1 MAIVAFHIGVGSGVV
16 CSTLIGNARASVRG
30 TDDKRC
36 SHALFLY
43 SLSIS
48 ILTTCPAQGTPGVNV
63 DILTIKNNCSMRNVY
78 NLSIRAWLLSLLCLL
93 VGGRAV
99 ANEPQ
104 FPKTTDDNITVNE
117 VTLVPGSADTYQ
129 VEISLV
135 GSQIYTAYQMDILFP
150 PGVDVVVDEDGPYV
164 DLWDGDGCI
173 YPYVRRKLVHSLSSS
188 YGVISNKLL
197 RISCSDDMNRVLTAT
212 SGKLLYF
219 LVKVSPY
226 LKPGDVIL
234 KVTNLDFITKENAQ
248 KYHCKDQTLTLHA
261 TAESTA
267 TLSVS
272 GSSHYGT
279 CVLPFAVPT
288 LPDGV
293 KAYSAKGLD
302 STGQLVVLS
311 EVTQLAAYTP
321 YILYSASGYTGTLK
335 GAVDASQY
343 GEVVSDGLLRGA
355 IAPQKRKDGYVLQ
368 DFGKG
373 EGAKFYAMD
382 GVEFLIPEGKCWLE
396 MPAAQ
401 ASAPQYGIQIGT
413 TTGITAPATAATAHG
428 KIYTLDGKEVKTMQP
443 GGIYVV
449 NGKKVLKI
457 K

>member
-1 MAIVAFHIGVGSGVV
+1 
-16 CSTLIGNARASVRG
+16 
-30 TDDKRC
+30 
-36 SHALFLY
+36 
-43 SLSIS
+43 
-48 ILTTCPAQGTPGVNV
+48 
-63 DILTIKNNCSMRNVY
+63 MRNVY

-104 FPKTTDDNITVNE
+104 LPKPTNDYITVND
-117 VTLVPGSADTYQ
+117 VTLVPGSTDTYQ

-135 GSQIYTAYQMDILFP
+135 GVDSQIYTAYQMDILFP

-173 YPYVRRKLVHSLSSS
+173 YPYVRKKIVHSLSSS
-188 YGVISNKLL
+188 YGVVSNKLL

-219 LVKVSPY
+219 LVKASPY
-226 LKPGDVIL
+226 LKPGDVVL
-234 KVTNLDFITKENAQ
+234 KVTNLDFTTKENSQ
-248 KYHCKDQTLTLHA
+248 KYSCKDQTLTLHA
-261 TAESTA
+261 KAESTA
-267 TLSVS
+267 TLSVN

-302 STGQLVVLS
+302 ETGQLVVLS

-321 YILYSASGYTGTLK
+321 YILYSASGYSGSLS
-335 GAVDASQY
+335 GSVDANKY
-343 GEVVSDGLLRGA
+343 GEVVSDGLLCGA
-355 IAPQKRKDGYVLQ
+355 IAPQKKSAGYVLQ
-368 DFGKG
+368 DLG

-396 MPAAQ
+396 MPVAQ

-413 TTGITAPATAATAHG
+413 TTGITAPTTAANGHG
-428 KIYTLDGKEVKTMQP
+428 RIYTLDGKEVKTMQP

>member
-1 MAIVAFHIGVGSGVV
+1 
-16 CSTLIGNARASVRG
+16 
-30 TDDKRC
+30 
-36 SHALFLY
+36 
-43 SLSIS
+43 
-48 ILTTCPAQGTPGVNV
+48 
-63 DILTIKNNCSMRNVY
+63 MRNVY

-99 ANEPQ
+99 ALEPQ
-104 FPKTTDDNITVNE
+104 LPKPTNDYITVNE

-135 GSQIYTAYQMDILFP
+135 GSQIYTAFQMDIEFP
-150 PGVDVVVDEDGPYV
+150 PGVEPVLMRDVYV
-164 DLWDGDGCI
+164 KPFNTDDNDLC
-173 YPYVRRKLVHSLSSS
+173 SSSHTIGVS
-188 YGVISNKLL
+188 YGVVKERTL
-197 RISCSDDMNRVLTAT
+197 RMSCASLQNSPFYGK

-219 LVKVSPY
+219 KVKASPY

-234 KVTNLDFITKENAQ
+234 KVTNLDFTTKENSQ
-248 KYHCKDQTLTLHA
+248 KYHCKAQTLTLHA

-279 CVLPFAVPT
+279 CVLPFAVSS
-288 LPDGV
+288 LPADV
-293 KAYSAKGLD
+293 KAYSAKGVD
-302 STGQLVVLS
+302 ETGQLVVLN

-321 YILYSASGYTGTLK
+321 YILYSASGYSGSLK
-335 GAVDASQY
+335 GTVDANKY

-355 IAPQKRKDGYVLQ
+355 IAPQKKSAGYVLQ
-368 DFGKG
+368 DLG

-413 TTGITAPATAATAHG
+413 TTAITAPTTSASAHG
-428 KIYTLDGKEVKTMQP
+428 KIYTLDGKQVKTMQL

>member
-1 MAIVAFHIGVGSGVV
+1 
-16 CSTLIGNARASVRG
+16 
-30 TDDKRC
+30 
-36 SHALFLY
+36 
-43 SLSIS
+43 
-48 ILTTCPAQGTPGVNV
+48 
-63 DILTIKNNCSMRNVY
+63 MRNVY
-78 NLSIRAWLLSLLCLL
+78 NLSIRAWLLSLLYLL

-104 FPKTTDDNITVNE
+104 LPKPTDDYITVNE

-150 PGVDVVVDEDGPYV
+150 PGVEPVLMRDVYV
-164 DLWDGDGCI
+164 KPFNTDDNDLC
-173 YPYVRRKLVHSLSSS
+173 SSS
-188 YGVISNKLL
+188 HTIGVSYGAVKERTL
-197 RISCSDDMNRVLTAT
+197 RMSCFSAQNAPFYGK

-219 LVKVSPY
+219 KVKASPY
-226 LKPGDVIL
+226 LKPGDVVL
-234 KVTNLDFITKENAQ
+234 QVTNFDLITNENAQ

>member
-1 MAIVAFHIGVGSGVV
+1 
-16 CSTLIGNARASVRG
+16 
-30 TDDKRC
+30 
-36 SHALFLY
+36 
-43 SLSIS
+43 
-48 ILTTCPAQGTPGVNV
+48 
-63 DILTIKNNCSMRNVY
+63 MRNVY

-99 ANEPQ
+99 ANEP
-104 FPKTTDDNITVNE
+104 TNDHITVND
-117 VTLVPGSADTYQ
+117 VTLVPGSTDTYQ

-173 YPYVRRKLVHSLSSS
+173 YPYVRKKLVHSLSSS

>member
-1 MAIVAFHIGVGSGVV
+1 MREPQFVGQTTSGVPTLFFMLAFH
-16 CSTLIGNARASVRG
+16 
-30 TDDKRC
+30 
-36 SHALFLY
+36 LY
-43 SLSIS
+43 LNN
-48 ILTTCPAQGTPGVNV
+48 LTGPGDPGVNV

-104 FPKTTDDNITVNE
+104 YPKPTDDYITVND
-117 VTLVPGSADTYQ
+117 VTLVPGSTDTYQ

-150 PGVDVVVDEDGPYV
+150 PGVEPVLMRDVYV
-164 DLWDGDGCI
+164 KPFNTDDNDLC
-173 YPYVRRKLVHSLSSS
+173 SSSHTIGVS
-188 YGVISNKLL
+188 YGVVKERTL
-197 RISCSDDMNRVLTAT
+197 RMSCASLQNSPFYGK

-219 LVKVSPY
+219 KVKASPY
-226 LKPGDVIL
+226 LKPGDVVL
-234 KVTNLDFITKENAQ
+234 KVTNFDLIKENAQ
-248 KYHCKDQTLTLHA
+248 TYHCKDQTLTLHA

-279 CVLPFAVPT
+279 CVLPFAVSP

-302 STGQLVVLS
+302 DTGQLVVLD
-311 EVTQLAAYTP
+311 EVTQLAAYKP
-321 YILYSASGYTGTLK
+321 YILYSESGYTGSLSGT
-335 GAVDASQY
+335 VDANKY
-343 GEVVSDGLLRGA
+343 GEGVRDGLLRGA
-355 IAPQKRKDGYVLQ
+355 IASQKCKDGYVLQ
-368 DFGKG
+368 DFG

-413 TTGITAPATAATAHG
+413 TTAITAPTTSANAHG
-428 KIYTLDGKEVKTMQP
+428 KIYSLDGKQVKTMQP

>member
-1 MAIVAFHIGVGSGVV
+1 
-16 CSTLIGNARASVRG
+16 
-30 TDDKRC
+30 
-36 SHALFLY
+36 
-43 SLSIS
+43 
-48 ILTTCPAQGTPGVNV
+48 
-63 DILTIKNNCSMRNVY
+63 MRNVY

-99 ANEPQ
+99 ANELQSP
-104 FPKTTDDNITVNE
+104 TTDDYITVND
-117 VTLVPGSADTYQ
+117 VTLVPGSTDTYQ

-150 PGVDVVVDEDGPYV
+150 PGVDVVVDEYGPYV
-164 DLWDGDGCI
+164 VLWDGDRCI
-173 YPYVRRKLVHSLSSS
+173 YPKGRDGKLVHSLSSS
-188 YGVISNKLL
+188 YGVVSNKRL
-197 RISCSDDMNRVLTAT
+197 RISCRDDMNRVLTAT

-219 LVKVSPY
+219 KVKVSPY
-226 LKPGDVIL
+226 LKPGDVVL
-234 KVTNLDFITKENAQ
+234 KVTNLDLITKENAQ
-248 KYHCKDQTLTLHA
+248 KYHCNDQTLTLHA

-302 STGQLVVLS
+302 DMGQLVVLD

-321 YILYSASGYTGTLK
+321 YILYSASGYSGSLS
-335 GAVDASQY
+335 GPVDANKY

-368 DFGKG
+368 DLG

-396 MPAAQ
+396 MSAAQ

-413 TTGITAPATAATAHG
+413 TTAITTPTTSATAHG
-428 KIYTLDGKEVKTMQP
+428 KIYTLDGKLVKTMQP

>member
-1 MAIVAFHIGVGSGVV
+1 
-16 CSTLIGNARASVRG
+16 
-30 TDDKRC
+30 
-36 SHALFLY
+36 
-43 SLSIS
+43 
-48 ILTTCPAQGTPGVNV
+48 
-63 DILTIKNNCSMRNVY
+63 MRNVY

-99 ANEPQ
+99 ANELQSP
-104 FPKTTDDNITVNE
+104 TTDDHITVND
-117 VTLVPGSADTYQ
+117 VTLVPGSTDTYQ

-150 PGVDVVVDEDGPYV
+150 PGVDVVVDEYGPYV
-164 DLWDGDGCI
+164 VLWDGDRCI
-173 YPYVRRKLVHSLSSS
+173 YPKGRDGKLVHSLSSS
-188 YGVISNKLL
+188 YGVVSNKRL
-197 RISCSDDMNRVLTAT
+197 RISCRDDMNRVLTAT

-226 LKPGDVIL
+226 LKPGDVVL
-234 KVTNLDFITKENAQ
+234 KVTNLDLITNENAQ

-261 TAESTA
+261 KAESTA

-279 CVLPFAVPT
+279 CVLPFAVSS
-288 LPDGV
+288 LPADV

-302 STGQLVVLS
+302 DTGQLVVLD
-311 EVTQLAAYTP
+311 EVMQLAAYTP
-321 YILYSASGYTGTLK
+321 YILYSESGYSGSLSGT
-335 GAVDASQY
+335 VDANKY

-368 DFGKG
+368 DFG

-413 TTGITAPATAATAHG
+413 TTGITAPTTTSTVHG

>member
-1 MAIVAFHIGVGSGVV
+1 
-16 CSTLIGNARASVRG
+16 
-30 TDDKRC
+30 
-36 SHALFLY
+36 
-43 SLSIS
+43 
-48 ILTTCPAQGTPGVNV
+48 
-63 DILTIKNNCSMRNVY
+63 MRNVY

-104 FPKTTDDNITVNE
+104 FPKPTDDNITVND
-117 VTLVPGSADTYQ
+117 VTLVPGSTDTYQ

-173 YPYVRRKLVHSLSSS
+173 YPYVRKKLVHSLSSS
-188 YGVISNKLL
+188 YGVISSKLL
-197 RISCSDDMNRVLTAT
+197 RISCRGDMNKELTAIK
-212 SGKLLYF
+212 GKLLYF

-226 LKPGDVIL
+226 LKPGDVVL

-261 TAESTA
+261 KAESTVN
-267 TLSVS
+267 LSVS

-302 STGQLVVLS
+302 DTGQLVVLD

-321 YILYSASGYTGTLK
+321 YILYSTSGYTGSLS

-368 DFGKG
+368 DLG

-413 TTGITAPATAATAHG
+413 TTAITAPTTAATPHG
-428 KIYTLDGKEVKTMQP
+428 KIYTLDGKQVKTMQP
-443 GGIYVV
+443 GGIYIVA
-449 NGKKVLKI
+449 GHKVLKL

>member
-1 MAIVAFHIGVGSGVV
+1 
-16 CSTLIGNARASVRG
+16 
-30 TDDKRC
+30 
-36 SHALFLY
+36 
-43 SLSIS
+43 
-48 ILTTCPAQGTPGVNV
+48 
-63 DILTIKNNCSMRNVY
+63 MRNVY

-104 FPKTTDDNITVNE
+104 LPKPTNDYITVND
-117 VTLVPGSADTYQ
+117 VTLVPGSTDTYQ

-188 YGVISNKLL
+188 YGVVSNKLL

-219 LVKVSPY
+219 LVKASPY
-226 LKPGDVIL
+226 LKPGDVVL
-234 KVTNLDFITKENAQ
+234 NVTNLDFTTKENSQ
-248 KYHCKDQTLTLHA
+248 KYSCKDQTLTLHA

-279 CVLPFAVPT
+279 CVLPFAVSP

-302 STGQLVVLS
+302 DTGQLVVLS

-321 YILYSASGYTGTLK
+321 YILYSASGYSGSLSGT
-335 GAVDASQY
+335 VDADKY

-355 IAPQKRKDGYVLQ
+355 IAPQKKSAGYVLQ
-368 DFGKG
+368 DLG

-401 ASAPQYGIQIGT
+401 ASVPQYGIQIGT
-413 TTGITAPATAATAHG
+413 TTAITAPTTSASAHG
-428 KIYTLDGKEVKTMQP
+428 KIYTLDGKQVKTMQP

>member
-1 MAIVAFHIGVGSGVV
+1 
-16 CSTLIGNARASVRG
+16 
-30 TDDKRC
+30 
-36 SHALFLY
+36 
-43 SLSIS
+43 
-48 ILTTCPAQGTPGVNV
+48 
-63 DILTIKNNCSMRNVY
+63 MRNVY
-78 NLSIRAWLLSLLCLL
+78 NLSIRTWLLSLLCLL

-104 FPKTTDDNITVNE
+104 LPKPTNDYITVNE
-117 VTLVPGSADTYQ
+117 VTLVPGSTDTYQ

-135 GSQIYTAYQMDILFP
+135 GSQIYTAYQMDIEFP
-150 PGVDVVVDEDGPYV
+150 PGVEPVLMRDVYV
-164 DLWDGDGCI
+164 KPFNTDDNDLC
-173 YPYVRRKLVHSLSSS
+173 SSSHTIGVS
-188 YGVISNKLL
+188 YGVVKERTL
-197 RISCSDDMNRVLTAT
+197 RMSCFSAQKAPFYGT

-219 LVKVSPY
+219 KVKVSPY
-226 LKPGDVIL
+226 LKPGDVVL

-261 TAESTA
+261 KAESTA

-272 GSSHYGT
+272 GSCHYGT

-302 STGQLVVLS
+302 DTGKLVVLN

-321 YILYSASGYTGTLK
+321 YILYSATGYTGSLK
-335 GAVDASQY
+335 GTVDASQY
-343 GEVVSDGLLRGA
+343 GEVVSDGLLHGA
-355 IAPQKRKDGYVLQ
+355 IAPQKCKDGYVLQ
-368 DFGKG
+368 DLG

-396 MPAAQ
+396 MPTAQ

-413 TTGITAPATAATAHG
+413 TTAITAPTTSVSAHG

-443 GGIYVV
+443 GSIYVV

>member
-1 MAIVAFHIGVGSGVV
+1 
-16 CSTLIGNARASVRG
+16 
-30 TDDKRC
+30 
-36 SHALFLY
+36 
-43 SLSIS
+43 
-48 ILTTCPAQGTPGVNV
+48 
-63 DILTIKNNCSMRNVY
+63 
-78 NLSIRAWLLSLLCLL
+78 
-93 VGGRAV
+93 
-99 ANEPQ
+99 
-104 FPKTTDDNITVNE
+104 
-117 VTLVPGSADTYQ
+117 
-129 VEISLV
+129 
-135 GSQIYTAYQMDILFP
+135 
-150 PGVDVVVDEDGPYV
+150 
-164 DLWDGDGCI
+164 
-173 YPYVRRKLVHSLSSS
+173 
-188 YGVISNKLL
+188 
-197 RISCSDDMNRVLTAT
+197 MNRVLTAT

-261 TAESTA
+261 KAESTVN
-267 TLSVS
+267 LSVS

-279 CVLPFAVPT
+279 CVLPFAVSP

-302 STGQLVVLS
+302 DTGKLVVLD

-321 YILYSASGYTGTLK
+321 YILYSTSGYSGSQSGT
-335 GAVDASQY
+335 VDASQY
-343 GEVVSDGLLRGA
+343 GEVVRDGLLRGA
-355 IAPQKRKDGYVLQ
+355 IAPQKKSEGYVLQ
-368 DFGKG
+368 DLG

-396 MPAAQ
+396 MPSAQ
-401 ASAPQYGIQIGT
+401 TSAPQYGIQIGT
-413 TTGITAPATAATAHG
+413 TTGITAPTTSASAHG

>member
-1 MAIVAFHIGVGSGVV
+1 
-16 CSTLIGNARASVRG
+16 
-30 TDDKRC
+30 
-36 SHALFLY
+36 
-43 SLSIS
+43 
-48 ILTTCPAQGTPGVNV
+48 
-63 DILTIKNNCSMRNVY
+63 MRNVY

-104 FPKTTDDNITVNE
+104 HPEPTDDYITVND
-117 VTLVPGSADTYQ
+117 VTLVPGSTDTYQ

-135 GSQIYTAYQMDILFP
+135 GSKNYTAYQMDILFP
-150 PGVDVVVDEDGPYV
+150 PGVDVVMAGKKPSLYTWKKE
-164 DLWDGDGCI
+164 GCI
-173 YPYVRRKLVHSLSSS
+173 YPKYETDEGYEYSHKVTSS
-188 YGVISNKLL
+188 YNVVSDKLL
-197 RISCSDDMNRVLTAT
+197 RISCISQDLDELTAT

-219 LVKVSPY
+219 KVKVSPY
-226 LKPGDVIL
+226 LKPGDVVL
-234 KVTNLDFITKENAQ
+234 NVTNLDFITKENSQ
-248 KYHCKDQTLTLHA
+248 KYSCKDQTLTLHA
-261 TAESTA
+261 KAESTA
-267 TLSVS
+267 TLSVN

-279 CVLPFAVPT
+279 CVLPFAVSP

-302 STGQLVVLS
+302 ETGQFVVLS
-311 EVTQLAAYTP
+311 EMKQLAAYTP
-321 YILYSASGYTGTLK
+321 YILYSTSGYSGSLK
-335 GAVDASQY
+335 GEVDADKY

-355 IAPQKRKDGYVLQ
+355 IAPQKKSAGYVLQ
-368 DFGKG
+368 DLG

-401 ASAPQYGIQIGT
+401 ASAPQYGIQIGAT
-413 TTGITAPATAATAHG
+413 TAITVSTTSATSHG
-428 KIYTLDGKEVKTMQP
+428 KIYTLDGKQVKTMQP

>member
-1 MAIVAFHIGVGSGVV
+1 
-16 CSTLIGNARASVRG
+16 
-30 TDDKRC
+30 
-36 SHALFLY
+36 
-43 SLSIS
+43 
-48 ILTTCPAQGTPGVNV
+48 
-63 DILTIKNNCSMRNVY
+63 MRNVY

-104 FPKTTDDNITVNE
+104 HPKPTNDHITVNE
-117 VTLVPGSADTYQ
+117 VTLVPGSTDTYQ

-135 GSQIYTAYQMDILFP
+135 GSQIYTAFQMDIVFP
-150 PGVDVVVDEDGPYV
+150 PGVEPVLMRDVYV
-164 DLWDGDGCI
+164 KLFNTDDNDLC
-173 YPYVRRKLVHSLSSS
+173 SSS
-188 YGVISNKLL
+188 HTIGVSYGAVKERTL
-197 RISCSDDMNRVLTAT
+197 RMSCFSSQNAPFYGK

-219 LVKVSPY
+219 KVKASPY
-226 LKPGDVIL
+226 LKPGDVVL
-234 KVTNLDFITKENAQ
+234 KVTNFDLITNENAITKENAQ

-267 TLSVS
+267 TLSVN

-279 CVLPFAVPT
+279 CVLPFAVSS

-302 STGQLVVLS
+302 DTGQLVVLS

-321 YILYSASGYTGTLK
+321 YILYSATDYTGSLK
-335 GAVDASQY
+335 GTVDADKY

-355 IAPQKRKDGYVLQ
+355 IAPQKKSAGYVLR
-368 DFGKG
+368 DLG

-396 MPAAQ
+396 MPSAQ
-401 ASAPQYGIQIGT
+401 ASAPQYGIQIGAT
-413 TTGITAPATAATAHG
+413 TAITAPTTSASAHG

-443 GGIYVV
+443 GNIYVV

>member
-1 MAIVAFHIGVGSGVV
+1 MLAFHLYLNNLSG
-16 CSTLIGNARASVRG
+16 
-30 TDDKRC
+30 
-36 SHALFLY
+36 
-43 SLSIS
+43 
-48 ILTTCPAQGTPGVNV
+48 PGDPRRKCRYTNYQ
-63 DILTIKNNCSMRNVY
+63 NNYSMRNVY
-78 NLSIRAWLLSLLCLL
+78 NLSIRAWLLSLLCLM

-104 FPKTTDDNITVNE
+104 FPKPTDDNITVND
-117 VTLVPGSADTYQ
+117 VTLVPGSTDTYQ

-219 LVKVSPY
+219 QVKVSPY

-279 CVLPFAVPT
+279 CVLPFAVSQ
-288 LPDGV
+288 LPADV

-302 STGQLVVLS
+302 DTGKLVVLS
-311 EVTQLAAYTP
+311 EVKQLAAYTP
-321 YILYSASGYTGTLK
+321 YILYSASGYSGSLSGT
-335 GAVDASQY
+335 VDASQY

-355 IAPQKRKDGYVLQ
+355 IAPQKKSEGYVLQ
-368 DFGKG
+368 DLG

-413 TTGITAPATAATAHG
+413 TTGITAPTTSATAHG

>member
-1 MAIVAFHIGVGSGVV
+1 
-16 CSTLIGNARASVRG
+16 
-30 TDDKRC
+30 
-36 SHALFLY
+36 
-43 SLSIS
+43 
-48 ILTTCPAQGTPGVNV
+48 
-63 DILTIKNNCSMRNVY
+63 MRNVY

-104 FPKTTDDNITVNE
+104 FPKPTDDNITVND
-117 VTLVPGSADTYQ
+117 VTLVPGSTDTYQ

-173 YPYVRRKLVHSLSSS
+173 YPYVRKKLVHSLSSS
-188 YGVISNKLL
+188 YGVISSKLL
-197 RISCSDDMNRVLTAT
+197 RISCRGDMNKELTAIK
-212 SGKLLYF
+212 GKLLYF

-226 LKPGDVIL
+226 LKPGDVVL

-279 CVLPFAVPT
+279 CVLPFAVSP

-302 STGQLVVLS
+302 DTGQLVVLD

-321 YILYSASGYTGTLK
+321 YILYSASGYTGSLS
-335 GAVDASQY
+335 GAVDANKY

-355 IAPQKRKDGYVLQ
+355 IAPQKRTDGYVLQ
-368 DFGKG
+368 DLG

-401 ASAPQYGIQIGT
+401 ASAPQYGIQIGA
-413 TTGITAPATAATAHG
+413 TTGITAPTTAPTTHG

-457 K
+457 TN

>member
-1 MAIVAFHIGVGSGVV
+1 
-16 CSTLIGNARASVRG
+16 
-30 TDDKRC
+30 
-36 SHALFLY
+36 
-43 SLSIS
+43 
-48 ILTTCPAQGTPGVNV
+48 
-63 DILTIKNNCSMRNVY
+63 MRNVY

-104 FPKTTDDNITVNE
+104 LPKPTNDYITVND
-117 VTLVPGSADTYQ
+117 VTLVPGSTDTYQ

-173 YPYVRRKLVHSLSSS
+173 YPHVRKKLVHSLSSS

-219 LVKVSPY
+219 LVKASPY
-226 LKPGDVIL
+226 LKPGDVVL

-279 CVLPFAVPT
+279 CVLPFAVST

-302 STGQLVVLS
+302 DTGQLVVLS

-321 YILYSASGYTGTLK
+321 YILYSTSGYTGSLK
-335 GAVDASQY
+335 GTVDANKY

-355 IAPQKRKDGYVLQ
+355 IAPQKCTDGYVLQ
-368 DFGKG
+368 DLG

-396 MPAAQ
+396 IPAAQ

-413 TTGITAPATAATAHG
+413 TTGITAPTTTPTAYG
-428 KIYTLDGKEVKTMQP
+428 KIYTLDGKEVKTMQL

>member
-1 MAIVAFHIGVGSGVV
+1 
-16 CSTLIGNARASVRG
+16 
-30 TDDKRC
+30 
-36 SHALFLY
+36 
-43 SLSIS
+43 
-48 ILTTCPAQGTPGVNV
+48 
-63 DILTIKNNCSMRNVY
+63 MRNVY

-104 FPKTTDDNITVNE
+104 LPKPTNDHITVND
-117 VTLVPGSADTYQ
+117 VTLVPGSTDTYQ

-135 GSQIYTAYQMDILFP
+135 GSQIYTAFQMDIVFP
-150 PGVDVVVDEDGPYV
+150 PGVEPVLMRDVYV
-164 DLWDGDGCI
+164 KLFNTDDNDLC
-173 YPYVRRKLVHSLSSS
+173 SSS
-188 YGVISNKLL
+188 HTIGVSYGAVKDKERTL
-197 RISCSDDMNRVLTAT
+197 RMSCVSLQASPFYGK

-219 LVKVSPY
+219 KVKASPY
-226 LKPGDVIL
+226 LKPGDVVL

-261 TAESTA
+261 KAESTA

-279 CVLPFAVPT
+279 CVLPFAVST
-288 LPDGV
+288 LPADV

-302 STGQLVVLS
+302 DTGQLVVLD

-321 YILYSASGYTGTLK
+321 YILYSTSGYILYSTSGYTGSLK
-335 GAVDASQY
+335 GTVDASQY

-368 DFGKG
+368 DLGA
-373 EGAKFYAMD
+373 GAKFYAMD

-413 TTGITAPATAATAHG
+413 TTGITAPTTSASAHG

>member
-1 MAIVAFHIGVGSGVV
+1 
-16 CSTLIGNARASVRG
+16 
-30 TDDKRC
+30 
-36 SHALFLY
+36 
-43 SLSIS
+43 
-48 ILTTCPAQGTPGVNV
+48 
-63 DILTIKNNCSMRNVY
+63 MRNVY

-99 ANEPQ
+99 ANELQSP
-104 FPKTTDDNITVNE
+104 TTDDHITVND

-135 GSQIYTAYQMDILFP
+135 GSQIYTAFQMDIEFP
-150 PGVDVVVDEDGPYV
+150 PGVEPVLMRDVYV
-164 DLWDGDGCI
+164 KLFNTDDNDLC
-173 YPYVRRKLVHSLSSS
+173 SSS
-188 YGVISNKLL
+188 HTIGVSYGAIKERTL
-197 RISCSDDMNRVLTAT
+197 RMSCASLQNTSFYGK

-219 LVKVSPY
+219 KVKASPY
-226 LKPGDVIL
+226 LKPGDVVL
-234 KVTNLDFITKENAQ
+234 KVTNLDFITITKENSQ
-248 KYHCKDQTLTLHA
+248 KYSCQDQTLTLHA
-261 TAESTA
+261 KAESTVN
-267 TLSVS
+267 LSVS

-279 CVLPFAVPT
+279 CVLPFAVSP

-302 STGQLVVLS
+302 DKGQLVVLD
-311 EVTQLAAYTP
+311 EVKQLAAYTP
-321 YILYSASGYTGTLK
+321 YILYSESGYTGSLSGT
-335 GAVDASQY
+335 VDANKY

-368 DFGKG
+368 DLG

-396 MPAAQ
+396 MPTAQ

-413 TTGITAPATAATAHG
+413 TTGITAPTTAATAHG

>member
-1 MAIVAFHIGVGSGVV
+1 
-16 CSTLIGNARASVRG
+16 
-30 TDDKRC
+30 
-36 SHALFLY
+36 
-43 SLSIS
+43 
-48 ILTTCPAQGTPGVNV
+48 
-63 DILTIKNNCSMRNVY
+63 MRNVY

-104 FPKTTDDNITVNE
+104 LPKPTNDHITVND
-117 VTLVPGSADTYQ
+117 VTLVPGSTDTYQ

-164 DLWDGDGCI
+164 VLWDGDGCI
-173 YPYVRRKLVHSLSSS
+173 YPYVRKKLVHSLSSS
-188 YGVISNKLL
+188 YGVVSNKLL

-219 LVKVSPY
+219 LVKASPY
-226 LKPGDVIL
+226 LKPGDVVL
-234 KVTNLDFITKENAQ
+234 KVTNLDFITKEKSQ
-248 KYHCKDQTLTLHA
+248 KYSCKDQTLTLHA
-261 TAESTA
+261 KAESTA
-267 TLSVS
+267 TLSVN

-279 CVLPFAVPT
+279 CVLPFAVSP

-302 STGQLVVLS
+302 DTGQLVVLD
-311 EVTQLAAYTP
+311 EVTQLAAYKP
-321 YILYSASGYTGTLK
+321 YILYSESGYTGSLSGT
-335 GAVDASQY
+335 VDASQY
-343 GEVVSDGLLRGA
+343 GEVVRDRLLRGA

-368 DFGKG
+368 DLG

-396 MPAAQ
+396 MPKAQ

-413 TTGITAPATAATAHG
+413 TTAITAPTTSASAHG
-428 KIYTLDGKEVKTMQP
+428 KIYTLDGKQVKTMQP

>member
-1 MAIVAFHIGVGSGVV
+1 
-16 CSTLIGNARASVRG
+16 
-30 TDDKRC
+30 
-36 SHALFLY
+36 
-43 SLSIS
+43 
-48 ILTTCPAQGTPGVNV
+48 
-63 DILTIKNNCSMRNVY
+63 MRNVY

-99 ANEPQ
+99 AMEPRP
-104 FPKTTDDNITVNE
+104 PKPTDDHITVNH
-117 VTLVPGSADTYQ
+117 VTLVPGSTDTYQ

-135 GSQIYTAYQMDILFP
+135 GTQPYTAYQMDILFP

-173 YPYVRRKLVHSLSSS
+173 YPYVRKKLVHSLSSS
-188 YGVISNKLL
+188 YGVVSNKQL
-197 RISCSDDMNRVLTAT
+197 RISCHDDMNRELTAT

-226 LKPGDVIL
+226 LKPGDVVL
-234 KVTNLDFITKENAQ
+234 HVKNLDFITSKDAQ
-248 KYHCKDQTLTLHA
+248 KYSCKNQTLTLHA
-261 TAESTA
+261 TAESTVN
-267 TLSVS
+267 LSVS

-279 CVLPFAVPT
+279 CVLPFAVSS
-288 LPDGV
+288 LPEGV

-302 STGQLVVLS
+302 ETGQLVVLS

-321 YILYSASGYTGTLK
+321 YILYSASGYSGSLS

-355 IAPQKRKDGYVLQ
+355 IAPQKCTDGYVLQ
-368 DFGKG
+368 DLG

-396 MPAAQ
+396 MPTAQ

-413 TTGITAPATAATAHG
+413 TTAITAPTTSASAHG
-428 KIYTLDGKEVKTMQP
+428 KIYTLDGKQVKTMQP

>member
-1 MAIVAFHIGVGSGVV
+1 MREPQFVGQTTSGVP
-16 CSTLIGNARASVRG
+16 T
-30 TDDKRC
+30 
-36 SHALFLY
+36 LFLC

-104 FPKTTDDNITVNE
+104 FPKPTDDNITVND
-117 VTLVPGSADTYQ
+117 VTLVPGSTDTYQ

-173 YPYVRRKLVHSLSSS
+173 YPYVRKKLVHSLSSS
-188 YGVISNKLL
+188 YGVISSKLL
-197 RISCSDDMNRVLTAT
+197 RISCRGDMNKELTAIK
-212 SGKLLYF
+212 GKLLYF

-226 LKPGDVIL
+226 LKPGDVVL

-279 CVLPFAVPT
+279 CVLPFAVSS
-288 LPDGV
+288 LPADV

-302 STGQLVVLS
+302 DTGQLVVLS

-321 YILYSASGYTGTLK
+321 YILYSASGYTGSLN
-335 GAVDASQY
+335 GAVDANKY

-355 IAPQKRKDGYVLQ
+355 IAPQKCKDGYVLQ
-368 DFGKG
+368 DLG
-373 EGAKFYAMD
+373 EGARFYAMD

-396 MPAAQ
+396 KPAAQ
-401 ASAPQYGIQIGT
+401 TSAPQYGIQIGT
-413 TTGITAPATAATAHG
+413 TTAITAPTTTPTAHG

>member
-1 MAIVAFHIGVGSGVV
+1 
-16 CSTLIGNARASVRG
+16 
-30 TDDKRC
+30 
-36 SHALFLY
+36 
-43 SLSIS
+43 
-48 ILTTCPAQGTPGVNV
+48 
-63 DILTIKNNCSMRNVY
+63 MRNVY

-104 FPKTTDDNITVNE
+104 FPESTNDYITVND

-173 YPYVRRKLVHSLSSS
+173 YPYVRKKLVHSLSSS
-188 YGVISNKLL
+188 YGVVSNKLL

-219 LVKVSPY
+219 LIKASPY
-226 LKPGDVIL
+226 LKPGDVVL
-234 KVTNLDFITKENAQ
+234 KVTNLDFITKENSQ
-248 KYHCKDQTLTLHA
+248 KYSCKDQTLTLHA
-261 TAESTA
+261 KAESTA

-279 CVLPFAVPT
+279 CVLPFAVSP

-302 STGQLVVLS
+302 ATGQLVVLS

-321 YILYSASGYTGTLK
+321 YILYSASGYSGSLK
-335 GAVDASQY
+335 GTVDADKY

-355 IAPQKRKDGYVLQ
+355 IAPQKKSAGYVLQ
-368 DFGKG
+368 DLG

-413 TTGITAPATAATAHG
+413 TTAITAPTTAATAHG
-428 KIYTLDGKEVKTMQP
+428 KIYTLDGKQVKTMQP

>member
-1 MAIVAFHIGVGSGVV
+1 
-16 CSTLIGNARASVRG
+16 
-30 TDDKRC
+30 
-36 SHALFLY
+36 
-43 SLSIS
+43 
-48 ILTTCPAQGTPGVNV
+48 
-63 DILTIKNNCSMRNVY
+63 MRNVY
-78 NLSIRAWLLSLLCLL
+78 NLSIRVWLLSLLCLL

-99 ANEPQ
+99 ANESQHPQ
-104 FPKTTDDNITVNE
+104 PTNDYITVND
-117 VTLVPGSADTYQ
+117 VTLVPGCTDTYQ

-135 GSQIYTAYQMDILFP
+135 GSQIYTAFQMDIEFP
-150 PGVDVVVDEDGPYV
+150 PGVEPVLMRDVYV
-164 DLWDGDGCI
+164 KPFNTDDNDLC
-173 YPYVRRKLVHSLSSS
+173 SSSHTIGVS
-188 YGVISNKLL
+188 YGVVKERTL
-197 RISCSDDMNRVLTAT
+197 RMSCFSAQNSPFYGK

-219 LVKVSPY
+219 KVKVSPY
-226 LKPGDVIL
+226 LKPGDVVL
-234 KVTNLDFITKENAQ
+234 NVANLDFITKENSQ
-248 KYHCKDQTLTLHA
+248 KYSCKDQTLTLHA
-261 TAESTA
+261 KAESTA

-279 CVLPFAVPT
+279 CVLPFAVSP

-302 STGQLVVLS
+302 DTGQLVVLD
-311 EVTQLAAYTP
+311 EVKQLVAYTP
-321 YILYSASGYTGTLK
+321 YILYSTSGYSGSLSGT
-335 GAVDASQY
+335 VDANKY

-355 IAPQKRKDGYVLQ
+355 IAPQKCTDGYVLQ
-368 DFGKG
+368 DLG
-373 EGAKFYAMD
+373 EGAKFYAMN

-413 TTGITAPATAATAHG
+413 TTGITAPTTTPTAYG
-428 KIYTLDGKEVKTMQP
+428 KIYTLDGKQVKTMQP

>member
-1 MAIVAFHIGVGSGVV
+1 
-16 CSTLIGNARASVRG
+16 
-30 TDDKRC
+30 
-36 SHALFLY
+36 
-43 SLSIS
+43 
-48 ILTTCPAQGTPGVNV
+48 
-63 DILTIKNNCSMRNVY
+63 MRNVY

-104 FPKTTDDNITVNE
+104 LPKPTNDYITVND
-117 VTLVPGSADTYQ
+117 VTLVPGSTDTYQ

-135 GSQIYTAYQMDILFP
+135 GVDSQIYTAYQMDILFP

-173 YPYVRRKLVHSLSSS
+173 YPYVRKKIVHSLSSS
-188 YGVISNKLL
+188 YGVVSNKLL

-219 LVKVSPY
+219 LVKASPY
-226 LKPGDVIL
+226 LKPGDVVL
-234 KVTNLDFITKENAQ
+234 NVTNLDFITKENSQ
-248 KYHCKDQTLTLHA
+248 KYSCKDQTLTLHA

-279 CVLPFAVPT
+279 CVLPFAVSP

-302 STGQLVVLS
+302 ETGQFVVLS

-321 YILYSASGYTGTLK
+321 YILYSASGYSGSLSGT
-335 GAVDASQY
+335 VDANKY
-343 GEVVSDGLLRGA
+343 GEVVTDGLLCGA
-355 IAPQKRKDGYVLQ
+355 IAPQKKSEGYVLQ
-368 DFGKG
+368 DLG

-401 ASAPQYGIQIGT
+401 ASAPQYGIQIGAT
-413 TTGITAPATAATAHG
+413 TAITAPTTTPTAYG

>member
-1 MAIVAFHIGVGSGVV
+1 
-16 CSTLIGNARASVRG
+16 
-30 TDDKRC
+30 
-36 SHALFLY
+36 
-43 SLSIS
+43 
-48 ILTTCPAQGTPGVNV
+48 
-63 DILTIKNNCSMRNVY
+63 MRNVY

-104 FPKTTDDNITVNE
+104 LPKPTDDHITVNE
-117 VTLVPGSADTYQ
+117 VTLVPGSTDTYQ

-135 GSQIYTAYQMDILFP
+135 GSQTYTAFQMDIVFP
-150 PGVDVVVDEDGPYV
+150 PGVEPVLMRDVYV
-164 DLWDGDGCI
+164 KLFNTDDNDLC
-173 YPYVRRKLVHSLSSS
+173 SSS
-188 YGVISNKLL
+188 HTIGVSYGAIKERTL
-197 RISCSDDMNRVLTAT
+197 RMSCASLQNTSFYGK

-219 LVKVSPY
+219 LVKASPY
-226 LKPGDVIL
+226 LKPGDVVL

-261 TAESTA
+261 KAESTA

-279 CVLPFAVPT
+279 CVLPFAVST

-302 STGQLVVLS
+302 DTGQLVVLS

-321 YILYSASGYTGTLK
+321 YILYSASGYSGSLS
-335 GAVDASQY
+335 GSVDANKY

-355 IAPQKRKDGYVLQ
+355 IAPQKKSAGYVLQ
-368 DFGKG
+368 DLG

-413 TTGITAPATAATAHG
+413 TTAITAPTTSASAHG
-428 KIYTLDGKEVKTMQP
+428 KIYTLDGKQVKAMQP

>member
-1 MAIVAFHIGVGSGVV
+1 
-16 CSTLIGNARASVRG
+16 
-30 TDDKRC
+30 
-36 SHALFLY
+36 
-43 SLSIS
+43 
-48 ILTTCPAQGTPGVNV
+48 
-63 DILTIKNNCSMRNVY
+63 MRNVY

-104 FPKTTDDNITVNE
+104 FPKPTDDNITVND
-117 VTLVPGSADTYQ
+117 VTLVPGSTDTYQ

-173 YPYVRRKLVHSLSSS
+173 YPYVRKKLVHSLSSS
-188 YGVISNKLL
+188 YGVISSKLL
-197 RISCSDDMNRVLTAT
+197 RISCRGDMNKELTAIK
-212 SGKLLYF
+212 GKLLYF

-226 LKPGDVIL
+226 LKPGDVVL
-234 KVTNLDFITKENAQ
+234 KVNNLDFITKENAQ

-261 TAESTA
+261 TAESTVN
-267 TLSVS
+267 LSVS

-288 LPDGV
+288 LPDGI

-302 STGQLVVLS
+302 DTGKLVVLD

-321 YILYSASGYTGTLK
+321 YILYSTSGYSGSQSGT
-335 GAVDASQY
+335 VDASQY
-343 GEVVSDGLLRGA
+343 GEVVRDGLLRGA
-355 IAPQKRKDGYVLQ
+355 IAPQKKSEGYVLQ
-368 DFGKG
+368 DLG

-396 MPAAQ
+396 MPSAQ
-401 ASAPQYGIQIGT
+401 TSAPQYGIQIGT
-413 TTGITAPATAATAHG
+413 TTGITAPTTSASAHG

>member
-1 MAIVAFHIGVGSGVV
+1 
-16 CSTLIGNARASVRG
+16 
-30 TDDKRC
+30 
-36 SHALFLY
+36 
-43 SLSIS
+43 
-48 ILTTCPAQGTPGVNV
+48 
-63 DILTIKNNCSMRNVY
+63 MRNVY

-104 FPKTTDDNITVNE
+104 FPKPTDDNITVND

-135 GSQIYTAYQMDILFP
+135 GSLIYTAYQMDILFP

-413 TTGITAPATAATAHG
+413 TTGITAPTTSANAHG

>member
-1 MAIVAFHIGVGSGVV
+1 
-16 CSTLIGNARASVRG
+16 
-30 TDDKRC
+30 
-36 SHALFLY
+36 
-43 SLSIS
+43 
-48 ILTTCPAQGTPGVNV
+48 
-63 DILTIKNNCSMRNVY
+63 MRNVY

-104 FPKTTDDNITVNE
+104 LPKPTNDHITVND
-117 VTLVPGSADTYQ
+117 VTLVPGSTDTYQ

-164 DLWDGDGCI
+164 VLWDGDGCI
-173 YPYVRRKLVHSLSSS
+173 YPYVRKKLVHSLSSS
-188 YGVISNKLL
+188 YGVVSNKLL

-219 LVKVSPY
+219 LVKASPY
-226 LKPGDVIL
+226 LKPGDVVL
-234 KVTNLDFITKENAQ
+234 KVTNLDFITKEKSQ
-248 KYHCKDQTLTLHA
+248 KYSCKDQTLTLHA
-261 TAESTA
+261 KAESTA
-267 TLSVS
+267 TLSVN

-279 CVLPFAVPT
+279 CVLPFAVSP

-293 KAYSAKGLD
+293 KAYSAKGID
-302 STGQLVVLS
+302 DTGQLVVLD

-321 YILYSASGYTGTLK
+321 YILYSTSGYTGSLK
-335 GAVDASQY
+335 GTVDASQY
-343 GEVVSDGLLRGA
+343 GEVVRDGLLRGA

-368 DFGKG
+368 DLG

-396 MPAAQ
+396 MPKAQ

-413 TTGITAPATAATAHG
+413 TTAITAPTTSASAHG
-428 KIYTLDGKEVKTMQP
+428 KIYTLDGKQVKTMQP

>member
-1 MAIVAFHIGVGSGVV
+1 
-16 CSTLIGNARASVRG
+16 
-30 TDDKRC
+30 
-36 SHALFLY
+36 
-43 SLSIS
+43 
-48 ILTTCPAQGTPGVNV
+48 
-63 DILTIKNNCSMRNVY
+63 MRNVY

-104 FPKTTDDNITVNE
+104 FPKPTDDNITVND
-117 VTLVPGSADTYQ
+117 VTLVPGSTDTYQ

-135 GSQIYTAYQMDILFP
+135 GSLIYTAYQMDILFP

-173 YPYVRRKLVHSLSSS
+173 YPYVRKKLVHSLSSS
-188 YGVISNKLL
+188 YGVISSKLL
-197 RISCSDDMNRVLTAT
+197 RISCRGDMNKELTAIK
-212 SGKLLYF
+212 GKLLYF

-226 LKPGDVIL
+226 LKPGDVVL

-261 TAESTA
+261 TAESTVN
-267 TLSVS
+267 LSVS

-279 CVLPFAVPT
+279 CVLPFAVSS
-288 LPDGV
+288 LPADV

-302 STGQLVVLS
+302 DTGQLVVLD

-321 YILYSASGYTGTLK
+321 YILYSASGYTGMLNGT
-335 GAVDASQY
+335 VDVSQY

-368 DFGKG
+368 DLG

-396 MPAAQ
+396 MSKAH

-413 TTGITAPATAATAHG
+413 TTAITAPTTSATAYG
-428 KIYTLDGKEVKTMQP
+428 KIYTLDGKQVPTMQP

>member
-1 MAIVAFHIGVGSGVV
+1 
-16 CSTLIGNARASVRG
+16 
-30 TDDKRC
+30 
-36 SHALFLY
+36 
-43 SLSIS
+43 
-48 ILTTCPAQGTPGVNV
+48 
-63 DILTIKNNCSMRNVY
+63 MRNVY

-93 VGGRAV
+93 VGGMAV

-104 FPKTTDDNITVNE
+104 FPKPTNDYITVND

-135 GSQIYTAYQMDILFP
+135 GSQIYTAFQMDILFP
-150 PGVDVVVDEDGPYV
+150 PGVEPVLMRDVYV
-164 DLWDGDGCI
+164 KLFNTDDNDLC
-173 YPYVRRKLVHSLSSS
+173 SSS
-188 YGVISNKLL
+188 HTIGVSYGAVKDKERTL
-197 RISCSDDMNRVLTAT
+197 RMSCASLQNTPFYGK

-219 LVKVSPY
+219 KVKASPY
-226 LKPGDVIL
+226 LKPGDVVL

-279 CVLPFAVPT
+279 CVLPFAVT
-288 LPDGV
+288 SLPDGV

-302 STGQLVVLS
+302 DMGQLVVLD

-321 YILYSASGYTGTLK
+321 YILYSTSGYTGSLK
-335 GAVDASQY
+335 GTVDANKY

-355 IAPQKRKDGYVLQ
+355 IAPQKCTDGYVLQ
-368 DFGKG
+368 DLG

-396 MPAAQ
+396 IPAAQ

-413 TTGITAPATAATAHG
+413 TTGITAPTTTPTAYG
-428 KIYTLDGKEVKTMQP
+428 KIYTLDGKEVKTMQL

>member
-1 MAIVAFHIGVGSGVV
+1 
-16 CSTLIGNARASVRG
+16 
-30 TDDKRC
+30 
-36 SHALFLY
+36 
-43 SLSIS
+43 
-48 ILTTCPAQGTPGVNV
+48 
-63 DILTIKNNCSMRNVY
+63 MRNVY

-104 FPKTTDDNITVNE
+104 SPTTDDYITVND
-117 VTLVPGSADTYQ
+117 VTLVPGSTDTYQ

-135 GSQIYTAYQMDILFP
+135 GSQIYTAFQMDILFP
-150 PGVDVVVDEDGPYV
+150 PGVEPVLMRDVYV
-164 DLWDGDGCI
+164 KPFNTDDNDLC
-173 YPYVRRKLVHSLSSS
+173 SSSHTIGVS
-188 YGVISNKLL
+188 YGVVKERTL
-197 RISCSDDMNRVLTAT
+197 RMSCASLQNSPFYGK

-219 LVKVSPY
+219 KVKASPY
-226 LKPGDVIL
+226 LKPGDVVL
-234 KVTNLDFITKENAQ
+234 KVTNFDLIKENAQ
-248 KYHCKDQTLTLHA
+248 TYHCKDQTLTLHA

-279 CVLPFAVPT
+279 CVLPFAVT
-288 LPDGV
+288 SLPAGV

-302 STGQLVVLS
+302 DMGKLVVLD

-321 YILYSASGYTGTLK
+321 YILYSASGYTGSLSGT
-335 GAVDASQY
+335 VDANKY
-343 GEVVSDGLLRGA
+343 GEVVRDGLLRGA
-355 IAPQKRKDGYVLQ
+355 IASQKCKDGYVLQ
-368 DFGKG
+368 DLG

-382 GVEFLIPEGKCWLE
+382 GVEFLIPVGKCWLE
-396 MPAAQ
+396 MPTAQ

-413 TTGITAPATAATAHG
+413 TTGITAPTTAATAHG

-443 GGIYVV
+443 GSIYVV

>member
-1 MAIVAFHIGVGSGVV
+1 
-16 CSTLIGNARASVRG
+16 
-30 TDDKRC
+30 
-36 SHALFLY
+36 
-43 SLSIS
+43 
-48 ILTTCPAQGTPGVNV
+48 
-63 DILTIKNNCSMRNVY
+63 MRNVY

-104 FPKTTDDNITVNE
+104 LPKPTNDYITVND

-188 YGVISNKLL
+188 YGVVSNKLL

-219 LVKVSPY
+219 LVKASPY
-226 LKPGDVIL
+226 LKPGDVVL
-234 KVTNLDFITKENAQ
+234 KVTNLDFTTKENSQ
-248 KYHCKDQTLTLHA
+248 KYSCKDQTLTLHA

-279 CVLPFAVPT
+279 CVLPFAVSP

-293 KAYSAKGLD
+293 KAYSAKGFD
-302 STGQLVVLS
+302 ETGQLVVLD

-321 YILYSASGYTGTLK
+321 YILYSASGYSGSLK
-335 GAVDASQY
+335 GTVDASQY

-355 IAPQKRKDGYVLQ
+355 IAPQKKSAGYVLQ
-368 DFGKG
+368 DLG

-413 TTGITAPATAATAHG
+413 TTAITAPTTSATAHG

>member
-1 MAIVAFHIGVGSGVV
+1 
-16 CSTLIGNARASVRG
+16 
-30 TDDKRC
+30 
-36 SHALFLY
+36 
-43 SLSIS
+43 
-48 ILTTCPAQGTPGVNV
+48 
-63 DILTIKNNCSMRNVY
+63 MRNVY

-104 FPKTTDDNITVNE
+104 VPKPTNDYITVND

-173 YPYVRRKLVHSLSSS
+173 YPYVRKKLVHSLSSS
-188 YGVISNKLL
+188 YGVISSKLL
-197 RISCSDDMNRVLTAT
+197 RISCRGDMNKELTAIK
-212 SGKLLYF
+212 GKLLYF

-226 LKPGDVIL
+226 LKPGDLVL

-279 CVLPFAVPT
+279 CVLPFAVSP

-302 STGQLVVLS
+302 DTGQLVVLS
-311 EVTQLAAYTP
+311 EVTQLAAYKP
-321 YILYSASGYTGTLK
+321 YILYSASGYTGSLN
-335 GAVDASQY
+335 GAVDANKY
-343 GEVVSDGLLRGA
+343 GEVVRDGLLRGA

-368 DFGKG
+368 DLG

-401 ASAPQYGIQIGT
+401 TSAPQYGIQIGT
-413 TTGITAPATAATAHG
+413 TTAITATTTTSTAHG

>member
-1 MAIVAFHIGVGSGVV
+1 
-16 CSTLIGNARASVRG
+16 
-30 TDDKRC
+30 
-36 SHALFLY
+36 
-43 SLSIS
+43 
-48 ILTTCPAQGTPGVNV
+48 
-63 DILTIKNNCSMRNVY
+63 MRNVY

-104 FPKTTDDNITVNE
+104 FPKPTDDNITVND
-117 VTLVPGSADTYQ
+117 VTLVPGSTDTYQ

-173 YPYVRRKLVHSLSSS
+173 YPYVRKKLVHSLSSS
-188 YGVISNKLL
+188 YGVISSKLL
-197 RISCSDDMNRVLTAT
+197 RISCRGDMNKELTAIK
-212 SGKLLYF
+212 GKLLYF
-219 LVKVSPY
+219 LVKVSLY
-226 LKPGDVIL
+226 LKPGDVVL

-261 TAESTA
+261 TAESTVN
-267 TLSVS
+267 LSVS

-279 CVLPFAVPT
+279 CVLPFAVSS
-288 LPDGV
+288 LPADV

-302 STGQLVVLS
+302 DTGQLVVLD

-321 YILYSASGYTGTLK
+321 YILYSASGYTGMLNGT
-335 GAVDASQY
+335 VDVSQY

-368 DFGKG
+368 DLG

-396 MPAAQ
+396 MSKAH

-413 TTGITAPATAATAHG
+413 TTAITAPTTSATAYG
-428 KIYTLDGKEVKTMQP
+428 KIYTLDGKQVPTMQP

>member
-1 MAIVAFHIGVGSGVV
+1 MREPQFVGQTTSGVP
-16 CSTLIGNARASVRG
+16 T
-30 TDDKRC
+30 
-36 SHALFLY
+36 LFLC

-104 FPKTTDDNITVNE
+104 LPKPTDDYITVND

-219 LVKVSPY
+219 LVKASPY
-226 LKPGDVIL
+226 LKPGDVVL

-261 TAESTA
+261 KAESTVN
-267 TLSVS
+267 LSVS

-279 CVLPFAVPT
+279 CVLPFAVSP

-302 STGQLVVLS
+302 DTGQLVVLS

-321 YILYSASGYTGTLK
+321 YILYSTSGYTGSLK
-335 GAVDASQY
+335 GTVDANKY

-355 IAPQKRKDGYVLQ
+355 IAPQKCTDGYVLQ
-368 DFGKG
+368 DLG

-396 MPAAQ
+396 IPAAQ
-401 ASAPQYGIQIGT
+401 ASAPQYGIQIGAT
-413 TTGITAPATAATAHG
+413 TAITAPTTAATGHG
-428 KIYTLDGKEVKTMQP
+428 RIYTLDGKEVKTMQP

>member
-1 MAIVAFHIGVGSGVV
+1 MLAFHLYLNNLSG
-16 CSTLIGNARASVRG
+16 
-30 TDDKRC
+30 
-36 SHALFLY
+36 
-43 SLSIS
+43 
-48 ILTTCPAQGTPGVNV
+48 PGDPRRKCRYTNYQ
-63 DILTIKNNCSMRNVY
+63 NNYSMRNVY

-104 FPKTTDDNITVNE
+104 YPKPTNDYITVNE
-117 VTLVPGSADTYQ
+117 VTLVPGSTDTYQ

-173 YPYVRRKLVHSLSSS
+173 YPYVRRKLVHSLLSS

-219 LVKVSPY
+219 LVKASPY

-261 TAESTA
+261 KAESTVN
-267 TLSVS
+267 LSVS

-279 CVLPFAVPT
+279 CVLPFAVSP

-302 STGQLVVLS
+302 DMGQLVVLD

-321 YILYSASGYTGTLK
+321 YILYSESGYTGSLSGT
-335 GAVDASQY
+335 VDANKY

-355 IAPQKRKDGYVLQ
+355 IAPQKCKDGYVLQ
-368 DFGKG
+368 DLG

-413 TTGITAPATAATAHG
+413 TTAITAPTTSASAHG
-428 KIYTLDGKEVKTMQP
+428 KIYTLDGKQVKTMQP

>member
-1 MAIVAFHIGVGSGVV
+1 
-16 CSTLIGNARASVRG
+16 
-30 TDDKRC
+30 
-36 SHALFLY
+36 
-43 SLSIS
+43 
-48 ILTTCPAQGTPGVNV
+48 
-63 DILTIKNNCSMRNVY
+63 MRNVY

-104 FPKTTDDNITVNE
+104 LPKPTNDYITVNE

-150 PGVDVVVDEDGPYV
+150 PGVDVVVDEYGPYV

-173 YPYVRRKLVHSLSSS
+173 YPYVRKKLVHSLSPS
-188 YGVISNKLL
+188 YGVVSDKLL

-219 LVKVSPY
+219 LIKASPY
-226 LKPGDVIL
+226 LKPGDVVL
-234 KVTNLDFITKENAQ
+234 KVTNLDFITKENSQ
-248 KYHCKDQTLTLHA
+248 KYSCKDQTLTLHA
-261 TAESTA
+261 KAESTA

-279 CVLPFAVPT
+279 CVLPFAVSP

-302 STGQLVVLS
+302 ETGQLVVLS

-321 YILYSASGYTGTLK
+321 YILYSASGYSGSLS
-335 GAVDASQY
+335 GPVDANKY

-355 IAPQKRKDGYVLQ
+355 IAPQKKSEGYVLQ
-368 DFGKG
+368 DLG

-401 ASAPQYGIQIGT
+401 ASAPQYGIQIGAT
-413 TTGITAPATAATAHG
+413 TAITAPTTSASAHG
-428 KIYTLDGKEVKTMQP
+428 KIYTLDGKRVKTMQP